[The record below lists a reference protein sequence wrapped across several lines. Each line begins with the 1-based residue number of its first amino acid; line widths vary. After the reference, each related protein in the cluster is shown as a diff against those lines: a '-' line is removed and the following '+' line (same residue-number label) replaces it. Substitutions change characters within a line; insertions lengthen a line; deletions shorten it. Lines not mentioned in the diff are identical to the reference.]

1 MWSANSRPLSKLAP
15 ISRLVPCHRGLFRS
29 SRECPMLTKIKIDMS
44 REWLIML
51 EDYCVKA
58 ESGQEIP
65 TEDVNAMGKFLSTVS
80 ATLKKAEANAK
91 RPKGARAA

>member
-1 MWSANSRPLSKLAP
+1 
-15 ISRLVPCHRGLFRS
+15 
-29 SRECPMLTKIKIDMS
+29 MLKIEIDMS

-65 TEDVNAMGKFLSTVS
+65 PEDVHAMGDFLSS
-80 ATLKKAEANAK
+80 ISEALSNVEAGV
-91 RPKGARAA
+91 RRRA

>member
-1 MWSANSRPLSKLAP
+1 
-15 ISRLVPCHRGLFRS
+15 
-29 SRECPMLTKIKIDMS
+29 MLRIEIEMS

-65 TEDVNAMGKFLSTVS
+65 PEDVHAMGDFLSRIS
-80 ATLKKAEANAK
+80 ESLSNANA
-91 RPKGARAA
+91 GARRRA